1 MSRNPFPVI
10 LERTPYGK
18 GKHSRSEI
26 DVDRATTMSPLEL
39 ASYFVSSGYVVV
51 FQDCRGRHGSE
62 GTFEKYTAE
71 AEDGFDTCAWIHAQ
85 TFCNG
90 RIGTMGLSYAA
101 HTQAALAALNPP
113 GLSAMI
119 LDFGGFSNAFQGGI
133 RQGGAFELKQATWA
147 LRQAIESPEAQA
159 DPKIRRA
166 LQAEDIRD
174 WFKRMPWRPGRS
186 PLRWLPEYERYLLE
200 QWSRGNF
207 DESWQRPGLCA
218 SAHWDNFPDC
228 PVAIMSSWYD
238 AYVATATENY
248 VGLKARKNGP
258 FHLIMGPWRHGDR
271 TMTYAGDISF
281 GPEAPIDGHI
291 AENWRA
297 YRLAWFDRWL
307 KDTPN
312 EVDATAAVRLFVM
325 GGGSG
330 GRTPEG
336 RLDHGGRWIDAAD
349 WPLRARA
356 SIVLRPC
363 GRHLSPEPPGRRP
376 ESRAFVFDPAN
387 PVPTIGGSLHI
398 GRAGVH
404 RRRLRPARGPAGFS
418 GARPPGLPLNA
429 RPDVLSFETPPLER
443 DLILAGPIEV
453 VVYLSSDC
461 PDTDVTA
468 KLVDVYPP
476 SEDDPRGFALNITDG
491 IMRCRYRDFW
501 ESACPMDPGSV
512 YRIVIRP
519 FATANLFK
527 AGHRIRL
534 DVSSSNFP
542 KLRRQSE
549 QLRAGRP
556 GGNSPQGR
564 KSRVARP
571 LMAEPHRTA
580 DRRPSVGRAAARQVE
595 HRAGGEGVLL
605 PTSQAIIAAASST
618 LRKRPRGI
626 STACSRC
633 AAG

>member
-1 MSRNPFPVI
+1 MSYDVHVTRDVMVVMRDGVRLATDVYRPARGGILVEEPFPVI

-119 LDFGGFSNAFQGGI
+119 LDSGGFSNAFQGGI

-186 PLRWLPEYERYLLE
+186 PLRWLPEYQRYLLE
-200 QWSRGNF
+200 QWSRGGF

-248 VGLKARKNGP
+248 MGLKARKNGP

-349 WPLRARA
+349 WPLPGTRFESYYAHA
-356 SIVLRPC
+356 D
-363 GRHLSPEPPGRRP
+363 GTLSPEPPGDGP

-387 PVPTIGGSLHI
+387 SVPTIGGSLTSGEPVFTGGGFDQREDLRFFGCQDPRASVECPARRPQLRNTAAGAGPDPCGADR
-398 GRAGVH
+398 GRGLSLVRLSGHRCHCQARGCLPAK
-404 RRRLRPARGPAGFS
+404 RRRSAR
-418 GARPPGLPLNA
+418 
-429 RPDVLSFETPPLER
+429 
-443 DLILAGPIEV
+443 
-453 VVYLSSDC
+453 
-461 PDTDVTA
+461 
-468 KLVDVYPP
+468 
-476 SEDDPRGFALNITDG
+476 
-491 IMRCRYRDFW
+491 
-501 ESACPMDPGSV
+501 
-512 YRIVIRP
+512 
-519 FATANLFK
+519 
-527 AGHRIRL
+527 
-534 DVSSSNFP
+534 
-542 KLRRQSE
+542 
-549 QLRAGRP
+549 LRAEHHGRHHALSLSRTR
-556 GGNSPQGR
+556 GKSP
-564 KSRVARP
+564 VP
-571 LMAEPHRTA
+571 WT
-580 DRRPSVGRAAARQVE
+580 RASCT
-595 HRAGGEGVLL
+595 G
-605 PTSQAIIAAASST
+605 S
-618 LRKRPRGI
+618 
-626 STACSRC
+626 
-633 AAG
+633 

>member
-1 MSRNPFPVI
+1 
-10 LERTPYGK
+10 
-18 GKHSRSEI
+18 
-26 DVDRATTMSPLEL
+26 
-39 ASYFVSSGYVVV
+39 
-51 FQDCRGRHGSE
+51 
-62 GTFEKYTAE
+62 
-71 AEDGFDTCAWIHAQ
+71 
-85 TFCNG
+85 
-90 RIGTMGLSYAA
+90 
-101 HTQAALAALNPP
+101 
-113 GLSAMI
+113 
-119 LDFGGFSNAFQGGI
+119 
-133 RQGGAFELKQATWA
+133 
-147 LRQAIESPEAQA
+147 
-159 DPKIRRA
+159 
-166 LQAEDIRD
+166 
-174 WFKRMPWRPGRS
+174 
-186 PLRWLPEYERYLLE
+186 
-200 QWSRGNF
+200 
-207 DESWQRPGLCA
+207 
-218 SAHWDNFPDC
+218 
-228 PVAIMSSWYD
+228 MSSWYD

-307 KDTPN
+307 KDIPN

-349 WPLRARA
+349 WPLPGTRFE
-356 SIVLRPC
+356 IVLRPC
-363 GRHLSPEPPGRRP
+363 GRQPCRPSRPAKAP

-387 PVPTIGGSLHI
+387 SVPTIGGSLTS
-398 GRAGVH
+398 GEPVFTGGGFDQRED
-404 RRRLRPARGPAGFS
+404 LRFFGCQT
-418 GARPPGLPLNA
+418 PGLPLNA
-429 RPDVLSFETPPLER
+429 RPDVLSFETPLLER

-491 IMRCRYRDFW
+491 IMRCRYRNSW
-501 ESACPMDPGSV
+501 EEPSPMDPGLV

-519 FATANLFK
+519 LSTANLFK

-542 KLRRQSE
+542 KYDVN
-549 QLRAGRP
+549 P
-556 GGNSPQGR
+556 NSFEPEGQAETPR
-564 KSRVARP
+564 KAVNRVWLDRSWP
-571 LMAEPHRTA
+571 SHIVLPS
-580 DRRPSVGRAAARQVE
+580 RRPSVGRASARQVE
-595 HRAGGEGVLL
+595 HRAGGEGIVLADQPRDHRGGLLDLEEAAPRDPGQHVVDVLL
-605 PTSQAIIAAASST
+605 ADLVEDLGLAPRPASRSSPRCPCPPAPCRAT
-618 LRKRPRGI
+618 WSARSRPP
-626 STACSRC
+626 SRRNRRRRWGC
-633 AAG
+633 PPCRRSRRH